1 MNEAERRVSADF
13 LARQVQAI
21 RADVQAELD
30 KIKST
35 VTKGEKGDPGR
46 DGIDGK
52 DGAPGE
58 NGLHGES
65 GSDGAKGEKGDPGEP
80 GPAGRD
86 GIDGKDG
93 APGARGIDGRDGVDG
108 IAGKDGA
115 PGIDGRDGAPGRDG
129 VDGKHGEKG
138 ERGADGVD
146 GKSITIADVQDFL
159 EAAIA
164 RMELDME
171 RRGME
176 AIQRAIDRIEK
187 PRDGRDGRDGV
198 DGKDGTD
205 GVAGRDC
212 IDLATLDIRVDDDF
226 RTWHFAA
233 KAGSQE
239 VVVTKHVPMPM
250 HQGVYR
256 AGEKYERGD
265 IVSFG
270 GSAFIAKRDTTS
282 KPETDDSWQLFIKR
296 GRDGK
301 DGQRGEK
308 GEPGR
313 DGKQVR

>member
-1 MNEAERRVSADF
+1 MNEAQRRVSAEF
-13 LARQVQAI
+13 LARQVQSI
-21 RADVQAELD
+21 RADAQVEIDRL
-30 KIKST
+30 KSA
-35 VTKGEKGDPGR
+35 VTKGEP
-46 DGIDGK
+46 
-52 DGAPGE
+52 
-58 NGLHGES
+58 
-65 GSDGAKGEKGDPGEP
+65 GAKGDKGDPGEP

-93 APGARGIDGRDGVDG
+93 APGPRGIDGRDGVDG

-129 VDGKHGEKG
+129 IDGQHGEKG
-138 ERGADGVD
+138 ERGENGVD
-146 GKSITIADVQDFL
+146 GKSVTFADVQDFL

-176 AIQRAIDRIEK
+176 AMQRAIDRIEK

-198 DGKDGTD
+198 DGAKGAD
-205 GVAGRDC
+205 GRDC

-233 KAGSQE
+233 KAGAQE

-250 HQGVYR
+250 HKGVYR

-270 GSAFIAKRDTTS
+270 GSAFIAKRETTS

-301 DGQRGEK
+301 DGLRGEK

-313 DGKQVR
+313 DGKVR

>member
-21 RADVQAELD
+21 RADVREELD

-35 VTKGEKGDPGR
+35 VTKGDKGEPGER
-46 DGIDGK
+46 GPQGERGDQGPPGEQGIVGERGA
-52 DGAPGE
+52 DGAPGK
-58 NGLHGES
+58 
-65 GSDGAKGEKGDPGEP
+65 DGIN
-80 GPAGRD
+80 GRD
-86 GIDGKDG
+86 G
-93 APGARGIDGRDGVDG
+93 ADG

-115 PGIDGRDGAPGRDG
+115 PGRDGIDGKP
-129 VDGKHGEKG
+129 G
-138 ERGADGVD
+138 ERGERGENGLD

-171 RRGME
+171 RRGMA
-176 AIQRAIDRIEK
+176 AIERAIEK
-187 PRDGRDGRDGV
+187 LRDGRDGRDGI
-198 DGKDGTD
+198 DGKDGAD
-205 GVAGRDC
+205 GAAGRDC

-233 KAGSQE
+233 KAGAQE

-250 HQGVYR
+250 HKGVYR

-270 GSAFIAKRDTTS
+270 GSAFIAKRETTS

-301 DGQRGEK
+301 DGLRGEK

-313 DGKQVR
+313 DGKRSL